1 MKKLQQPP
9 FKQNTIAL
17 GFTVGVHA
25 IAIVGLL
32 FLGLSKPPEEPKK
45 ITTVLVNPE
54 DLPPLD
60 KPVEVETTAENEA
73 PEVQSPVV
81 DNTLPENTPVTPP
94 QPTDQQ
100 LAAEKQKSE
109 KAEQAKL
116 AEQKRKADEVAKEK
130 TAADKAANDKAIAD
144 KASKDKA
151 AADKVAKDK
160 AAADKASKD
169 KAAADKASKDKAAA
183 DKAAKD
189 KAAADKASKDKAAAD
204 KAAKDKAAADKAVK
218 DKADAEAEAKA
229 GAAKKAEQEAAQKK
243 ADAKKIASN
252 AKAEFTNK
260 VKKSW
265 KPPLGASGKT
275 VSVRFILSDSG
286 QVSSFRITKSSG
298 DDAVDASIKDAVY
311 NAEPYPMP
319 EDKAARLEAKEVIS
333 KFTVQ

>member
-1 MKKLQQPP
+1 MKKLLQPP

-17 GFTVGVHA
+17 GFTFGVHA

-130 TAADKAANDKAIAD
+130 TAADKAANDKA
-144 KASKDKA
+144 
-151 AADKVAKDK
+151 
-160 AAADKASKD
+160 
-169 KAAADKASKDKAAA
+169 AA

-204 KAAKDKAAADKAVK
+204 KA
-218 DKADAEAEAKA
+218 
-229 GAAKKAEQEAAQKK
+229 
-243 ADAKKIASN
+243 
-252 AKAEFTNK
+252 
-260 VKKSW
+260 
-265 KPPLGASGKT
+265 
-275 VSVRFILSDSG
+275 
-286 QVSSFRITKSSG
+286 
-298 DDAVDASIKDAVY
+298 
-311 NAEPYPMP
+311 
-319 EDKAARLEAKEVIS
+319 
-333 KFTVQ
+333 